1 MRPPVNRGRRIW
13 DRMDDDAPLGTLL
26 AAVAR
31 GEHAALRAI
40 YDREGRRLFGTAM
53 AILRD

>member
-1 MRPPVNRGRRIW
+1 
-13 DRMDDDAPLGTLL
+13 MDDDAPLGTLL